1 MKENGKI
8 KESDNGLNNKDND
21 KENIKNNDN
30 NSKIKII

>member
-8 KESDNGLNNKDND
+8 KESDNGLNSKDND
-21 KENIKNNDN
+21 KENIKNNGN

>member
-8 KESDNGLNNKDND
+8 KESDNGLSSKDND